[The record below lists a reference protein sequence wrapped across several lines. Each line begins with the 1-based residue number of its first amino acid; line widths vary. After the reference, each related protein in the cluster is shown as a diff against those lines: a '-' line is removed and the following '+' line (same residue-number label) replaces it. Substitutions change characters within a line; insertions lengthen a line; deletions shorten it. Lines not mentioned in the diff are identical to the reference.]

1 MESNEIQCK
10 NSAAFNGIILNP
22 CKSKWI
28 IVNPI
33 ESYRIQLNQMESTGS
48 QLNQAE
54 FAGIPK
60 IPTESNGILLN
71 QTEFAGMFVAKFNGS
86 EMTIGIHLNPRHFS
100 KCPLLWHLPSFASSS

>member
-1 MESNEIQCK
+1 
-10 NSAAFNGIILNP
+10 
-22 CKSKWI
+22 
-28 IVNPI
+28 
-33 ESYRIQLNQMESTGS
+33 MESTGS